1 MRIRI
6 EPGGRIQGTT
16 SVPGDKSI
24 SHRWLILAATAE
36 GRSRLRGLPA
46 SLDVSSTAEC
56 LAQVVTIARPSLEA
70 WSHNLSPQTEGNGS
84 TWNHGLRGRVDL
96 DLEVEGHGRS
106 GLVAP
111 DGELYCG
118 NSGTT
123 MRLLCGVLAA
133 TGFSAVLTGDESLSR
148 RPMDRVAEP
157 LRQMGAAVDTTQGRP
172 PVKVRGADLRGI
184 EFQARVPSAQVKSAV
199 LLAGQCAQGETVVR
213 ETAPTRDHT
222 ERALIALGGSIEAVP
237 GEVRLRPF
245 QHGGFEGTIPG
256 DPSSAAF
263 LIAGAALTDS
273 DLTIEDVGLN
283 PSRLHFL
290 NVMRRMGLTAD
301 LSVQGHQVGEPV
313 GELRVAQGTDLR
325 SVEVDSDE
333 LPLVIDE
340 VPILA
345 LMAAHAP
352 TASTFRGAGE
362 LRGKESDRLESIAK
376 AIRALGGGA
385 EVQGNDLMV
394 AGGGLAGGSVE
405 SAGDHRMAMA
415 LAIGALASR
424 APVSIEGMQTADVS
438 FPGFVRVLRELGAD
452 VEVV

>member
-36 GRSRLRGLPA
+36 GRTRLKNLPA
-46 SLDVSSTAEC
+46 SLDVRSTAGC
-56 LAQVVTIARPSLEA
+56 LAQLVTTARPSLEA

-84 TWNHGLRGRVDL
+84 TWNQGLRDSVDL

-111 DGELYCG
+111 GGGLYCG
-118 NSGTT
+118 NSGST

-133 TGFSAVLTGDESLSR
+133 AGFSTVLTGDESLSR

-157 LRQMGAAVDTTQGRP
+157 LRAMGAAVDTTEGRP

-184 EFQARVPSAQVKSAV
+184 EFQVRVPSAQVKSAV

-213 ETAPTRDHT
+213 ETSPTRDHT

-245 QHGGFEGTIPG
+245 QHGGFEGTVPG

-263 LIAGAALTDS
+263 LVAGAALTDS
-273 DLTIEDVGLN
+273 ELTIEAVGLN

-290 NVMRRMGLTAD
+290 TVMRRMGVTAEV
-301 LSVQGHQVGEPV
+301 SVQGLQLGEPV
-313 GELRVAQGTDLR
+313 GEIRVGPGADLR
-325 SVEVDSDE
+325 TVEVDSDE

-385 EVQGNDLMV
+385 EVQG
-394 AGGGLAGGSVE
+394 G
-405 SAGDHRMAMA
+405 
-415 LAIGALASR
+415 
-424 APVSIEGMQTADVS
+424 
-438 FPGFVRVLRELGAD
+438 
-452 VEVV
+452 